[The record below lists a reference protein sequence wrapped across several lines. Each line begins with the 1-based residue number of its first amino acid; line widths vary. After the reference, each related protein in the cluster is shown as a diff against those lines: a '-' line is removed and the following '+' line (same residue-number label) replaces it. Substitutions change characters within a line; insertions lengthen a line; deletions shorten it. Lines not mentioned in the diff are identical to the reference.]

1 MGSPVLTCSSI
12 GMPAPPRKGKSPGTT
27 LLLPTSSLIA
37 IPAGNPV
44 MIGGPPTVDIVTMA
58 FHAISLAGKA
68 FKRFRNA
75 KQTPKNIDKIDDLA
89 PPNRIRKPDAPGA
102 NFAGKSDGAL
112 PPRRSK
118 PPSSSSP
125 PRNNAAR
132 SQGCSLG
139 HPVDAGTGKVYTER
153 IDFSLPG
160 PIPLVWER
168 VYYSTSADYAGP
180 LGHGWHHAYD
190 LRLRRGAAGHTYVLR
205 LADGREAHFPRL
217 LVGQRA
223 YLLQE
228 KLTLERTAEKY
239 LVTDEHHRTH
249 EFAAGPVDG
258 GSSAPLARI
267 ATPAGAEILF
277 GYDHGGVLSRIVDS
291 AGRELSVET
300 AGGRI
305 TAVYGPHP
313 KHGGPAALV
322 RFAYD
327 AAGDLVASYDQLDH
341 RFSYVYHNHLLTK
354 ETDRNG
360 LSFRFEYDGDDQHAW
375 CTRTWG
381 TNGIHDNRIAY
392 DKENRVTTVVNSLG
406 ARTIYHADRDG
417 LITKTIDPLGR
428 VSRTR
433 YGRGC
438 LPLWVADE
446 LGRVTKFSYD
456 ACGHV
461 TRVDYPDGTAVELS
475 YAGHDLTLATDQN
488 GKPWSWRY
496 NAHHQLVERTNCEGE
511 STAFEYTG
519 PDLTALTDPLG
530 NRSELGYD
538 AGHQLSELRG
548 ADGTVTRWAYDVLGR
563 PVAVRLPT
571 GATEERKYNLR
582 GDLLKVVA
590 ADGNVSRYRYDG
602 EENPVWSKDRHREVR
617 LEYTGMSRLA
627 ARTENGTRVE
637 FSYDTEEDLRG
648 IINED
653 GYAYRFE
660 RDALGRV
667 VAERAFDGLAQTYVR
682 DPAGQV
688 VAVVKPGGGR
698 TEYDLDVMGR
708 TVGVNYPDGAK
719 HTFTYRADGQLLGA
733 VNAGAE
739 LRYERDDLGRITA
752 ETCNGVRIDSRYDKY
767 GNRTRVESS
776 LGTKSRFHYDKLGTL
791 QRVSS
796 EGEDRPDWSAGFRHD
811 HLGLEIERQ
820 MPGGVRTKYH
830 RDRTGRVARQET
842 SVGGRPS
849 HTRAYDWDVAGRL
862 RSLTINH
869 HERFAFEHDAV
880 GNLAA
885 ATYPSGRTD
894 YRLPDAVGNLYRS
907 KDRRDRAYNPAGQI
921 LRSGPNTYRY
931 DADGNLV
938 ERVVRE
944 DEVRP
949 GDEGTWRYRWN
960 GAGMLTEVLRPDR
973 HAVSFTYDAL
983 GRRLSK
989 AYRDKTTYWAW
1000 DGNVPL
1006 HEWTVTQPGAVWDG
1020 VSEGTR
1026 LIRAGVPL
1034 GASPANAR
1042 AVAVT
1047 SASETR

>member
-1 MGSPVLTCSSI
+1 
-12 GMPAPPRKGKSPGTT
+12 
-27 LLLPTSSLIA
+27 
-37 IPAGNPV
+37 
-44 MIGGPPTVDIVTMA
+44 
-58 FHAISLAGKA
+58 
-68 FKRFRNA
+68 
-75 KQTPKNIDKIDDLA
+75 
-89 PPNRIRKPDAPGA
+89 
-102 NFAGKSDGAL
+102 
-112 PPRRSK
+112 
-118 PPSSSSP
+118 
-125 PRNNAAR
+125 
-132 SQGCSLG
+132 
-139 HPVDAGTGKVYTER
+139 
-153 IDFSLPG
+153 
-160 PIPLVWER
+160 
-168 VYYSTSADYAGP
+168 
-180 LGHGWHHAYD
+180 
-190 LRLRRGAAGHTYVLR
+190 
-205 LADGREAHFPRL
+205 
-217 LVGQRA
+217 
-223 YLLQE
+223 
-228 KLTLERTAEKY
+228 
-239 LVTDEHHRTH
+239 
-249 EFAAGPVDG
+249 
-258 GSSAPLARI
+258 
-267 ATPAGAEILF
+267 
-277 GYDHGGVLSRIVDS
+277 
-291 AGRELSVET
+291 
-300 AGGRI
+300 
-305 TAVYGPHP
+305 
-313 KHGGPAALV
+313 
-322 RFAYD
+322 
-327 AAGDLVASYDQLDH
+327 
-341 RFSYVYHNHLLTK
+341 
-354 ETDRNG
+354 
-360 LSFRFEYDGDDQHAW
+360 
-375 CTRTWG
+375 
-381 TNGIHDNRIAY
+381 
-392 DKENRVTTVVNSLG
+392 
-406 ARTIYHADRDG
+406 
-417 LITKTIDPLGR
+417 
-428 VSRTR
+428 
-433 YGRGC
+433 
-438 LPLWVADE
+438 
-446 LGRVTKFSYD
+446 
-456 ACGHV
+456 
-461 TRVDYPDGTAVELS
+461 
-475 YAGHDLTLATDQN
+475 
-488 GKPWSWRY
+488 
-496 NAHHQLVERTNCEGE
+496 
-511 STAFEYTG
+511 
-519 PDLTALTDPLG
+519 
-530 NRSELGYD
+530 
-538 AGHQLSELRG
+538 
-548 ADGTVTRWAYDVLGR
+548 
-563 PVAVRLPT
+563 
-571 GATEERKYNLR
+571 
-582 GDLLKVVA
+582 
-590 ADGNVSRYRYDG
+590 
-602 EENPVWSKDRHREVR
+602 
-617 LEYTGMSRLA
+617 MSRLA
-627 ARTENGTRVE
+627 ARTENGTRVK

-708 TVGVNYPDGAK
+708 TVAVNYPDGAK

-752 ETCNGVRIDSRYDKY
+752 ETCNGVRIESRYDQY

-776 LGTKSRFHYDKLGTL
+776 LGTKSRFHYNKLGTL
-791 QRVSS
+791 ERVSS
-796 EGEDRPDWSAGFRHD
+796 EGEDCPDWSAGFRHD

-842 SVGGRPS
+842 SVGGRLS

-869 HERFAFEHDAV
+869 DERFAFEHDAV

-989 AYRDKTTYWAW
+989 AYRNKTTYWAW

-1034 GASPANAR
+1034 GLSPANAR

-1047 SASETR
+1047 ATGTNKELDADVIASLNVSDELDRAINELVKQVNVELNTYLFEPGTFTPLAKFTPTRQLSVVSDHLGTPAALYDGAGELVWQNRMDIYGRPLWTDGLAADMWFRYPGQYEDNETGLSYNRFRYYDAGVGCYISRDPVGLAGGNPTLYGYVGDVNGGVDFLGLSIDANGGYYEWKRNRSLVHNSQRPTGRSNTHSTKHPNARTMDEARDLSRGRNPEASYFPEVANNNFAAFKKSAALNAANSDSVHHKSGGTKYFIYEHSENIGFTSGEETKFMRIEVSSGTIHSHPILEADAKNYLKNSGCSK

>member
-1 MGSPVLTCSSI
+1 M
-12 GMPAPPRKGKSPGTT
+12 
-27 LLLPTSSLIA
+27 
-37 IPAGNPV
+37 
-44 MIGGPPTVDIVTMA
+44 
-58 FHAISLAGKA
+58 
-68 FKRFRNA
+68 
-75 KQTPKNIDKIDDLA
+75 
-89 PPNRIRKPDAPGA
+89 
-102 NFAGKSDGAL
+102 
-112 PPRRSK
+112 
-118 PPSSSSP
+118 
-125 PRNNAAR
+125 
-132 SQGCSLG
+132 
-139 HPVDAGTGKVYTER
+139 
-153 IDFSLPG
+153 
-160 PIPLVWER
+160 
-168 VYYSTSADYAGP
+168 
-180 LGHGWHHAYD
+180 
-190 LRLRRGAAGHTYVLR
+190 
-205 LADGREAHFPRL
+205 
-217 LVGQRA
+217 
-223 YLLQE
+223 
-228 KLTLERTAEKY
+228 
-239 LVTDEHHRTH
+239 
-249 EFAAGPVDG
+249 
-258 GSSAPLARI
+258 
-267 ATPAGAEILF
+267 
-277 GYDHGGVLSRIVDS
+277 
-291 AGRELSVET
+291 
-300 AGGRI
+300 
-305 TAVYGPHP
+305 
-313 KHGGPAALV
+313 
-322 RFAYD
+322 
-327 AAGDLVASYDQLDH
+327 
-341 RFSYVYHNHLLTK
+341 
-354 ETDRNG
+354 
-360 LSFRFEYDGDDQHAW
+360 
-375 CTRTWG
+375 
-381 TNGIHDNRIAY
+381 
-392 DKENRVTTVVNSLG
+392 
-406 ARTIYHADRDG
+406 
-417 LITKTIDPLGR
+417 
-428 VSRTR
+428 
-433 YGRGC
+433 
-438 LPLWVADE
+438 
-446 LGRVTKFSYD
+446 
-456 ACGHV
+456 
-461 TRVDYPDGTAVELS
+461 
-475 YAGHDLTLATDQN
+475 
-488 GKPWSWRY
+488 
-496 NAHHQLVERTNCEGE
+496 
-511 STAFEYTG
+511 
-519 PDLTALTDPLG
+519 
-530 NRSELGYD
+530 
-538 AGHQLSELRG
+538 
-548 ADGTVTRWAYDVLGR
+548 
-563 PVAVRLPT
+563 
-571 GATEERKYNLR
+571 
-582 GDLLKVVA
+582 
-590 ADGNVSRYRYDG
+590 
-602 EENPVWSKDRHREVR
+602 WSKDRHREVR

-648 IINED
+648 IINEE

-667 VAERAFDGLAQTYVR
+667 VAEHAFDGLAQTYVR

-708 TVGVNYPDGAK
+708 TVAVNYPDGAK

-796 EGEDRPDWSAGFRHD
+796 AGEDRPDWSAGFRHD

-907 KDRRDRAYNPAGQI
+907 EDRRDRAYNPAGQI

-989 AYRDKTTYWAW
+989 AYRDKTTYWSW

-1026 LIRAGVPL
+1026 LIRAGVSL
-1034 GASPANAR
+1034 GLSPANAR
-1042 AVAVT
+1042 AAVVT
-1047 SASETR
+1047 SAAKLGKAEAAGRSNPDELTEPNDPTDPDNELDRTINELVKQVNVELNTYLFELGTFTPLAKFTPTRQLSVVSDHLGTPAALYDGAGELVWQNRMDIYGRPLWTDGLAADMWFRYPGQYEDNETGLSYNRFRYYDAGVGCYISRDPIGLAGGNPTLYGYVGDVNGAVDVFGLAACGTAAERLDPLRGKSIPHIQDILDNKGFIRTNPANPKNQRWAHPDGSEVQIHGYGNVNTTPYKSGNNAHIHKSIGRHGRPGTTNLNDSGIPSTDPNATHIGIKNPADYPNIAGRPHGT